1 MLVIKERAKNKS
13 KKVVNGDIIIRHGV
27 YYLVAQTA
35 SDSCQLIT
43 IGGENSKDFVN
54 IGNRYTDKS
63 FKNGMNFEEVIK
75 FLNENTI
82 TGSWDNAKLIKNY
95 DYTFAIDY

>member
-1 MLVIKERAKNKS
+1 MLVIKERTNTKS
-13 KKVVNGDIIIRHGV
+13 NKVVNGDIIIRNGE

-35 SDSCQLIT
+35 LNSCQLIVL
-43 IGGENSKDFVN
+43 GRDNSKKIVN

-63 FKNGMNFEEVIK
+63 FRNGMNFEEVIK

-82 TGSWDNAKLIKNY
+82 TGSWDNAKLIKSY
-95 DYTFAIDY
+95 DYRFVIDY